1 MDGVMADVY
10 RRFIELEYKRSGRRI
25 SYDDLD
31 GNNIL
36 RFFPDLS
43 ETLHQKGFFRDLPL
57 MDGVQDGVEYLN
69 SKYELY
75 IVTAAIK
82 LPNSMIEKYEWLQE
96 HFAYI
101 RPQQIVFCGSKIPVC
116 GDIMIDDHPKNLLP
130 FCGERILFTQPNN
143 KSTVF
148 PDFVRMNSWK
158 EIYTLL

>member
-1 MDGVMADVY
+1 MKKRILLDMDGVMADVY

-82 LPNSMIEKYEWLQE
+82 LPNCRNILRIS
-96 HFAYI
+96 A
-101 RPQQIVFCGSKIPVC
+101 RSKLC
-116 GDIMIDDHPKNLLP
+116 SAEARFP
-130 FCGERILFTQPNN
+130 FVAIL
-143 KSTVF
+143 
-148 PDFVRMNSWK
+148 
-158 EIYTLL
+158 